1 MRYILF
7 NNARESLLKKWVN
20 VAIFSSH
27 RTPPFL
33 QTSTCKNSR
42 WNGTQPHWTNIPSEI
57 KVFNLPVNGVS
68 YLSGFKLH
76 LPGEMRSCVRAWND
90 WEGGG
95 FASLNCLWKPGGGRV
110 GVLVRLLGLSV
121 LKWASVSS
129 SPWSRSLAWLPCCNS
144 SLFSRVSLSYR
155 LFLFFFFI
163 PKHIIWK
170 GSVFCLPSP
179 LEVTQ
184 WAMMWR
190 KRTGDGILTCA
201 AAGLMFCNC
210 AQEKV
215 CQLTE
220 REAAYALNPETDKT
234 RALDNLK
241 RSNQGSEQVLDRPL
255 PRSYAV
261 NEGRKAV
268 NYCVPWNQTQ

>member
-20 VAIFSSH
+20 GAIFSSH

-90 WEGGG
+90 WEEGG

-155 LFLFFFFI
+155 LFLFFFFYSQTHHL
-163 PKHIIWK
+163 KRK
-170 GSVFCLPSP
+170 CFLPS
-179 LEVTQ
+179 LSVRSDTVGDDVTEAYRRRHPHMRRRWFNVLQ
-184 WAMMWR
+184 LRTR
-190 KRTGDGILTCA
+190 KSLSTNRAWSSVCSKPGDG
-201 AAGLMFCNC
+201 
-210 AQEKV
+210 
-215 CQLTE
+215 
-220 REAAYALNPETDKT
+220 
-234 RALDNLK
+234 
-241 RSNQGSEQVLDRPL
+241 
-255 PRSYAV
+255 
-261 NEGRKAV
+261 
-268 NYCVPWNQTQ
+268 